1 MTNLIDNAIKYGKD
15 QGKILVELED
25 DKKHLQ
31 VSVEDDGP
39 GLPEDKR
46 AQALKRGQRLDET
59 KPGSGLGLSIVA
71 ETAAMYNGS
80 VRLEDAQLGGLR
92 AVLILPAAA

>member
-1 MTNLIDNAIKYGKD
+1 MGGGAGGAHCGAGPGCGGTDLLTIA
-15 QGKILVELED
+15 
-25 DKKHLQ
+25 
-31 VSVEDDGP
+31 VEDDGP

-46 AQALKRGQRLDET
+46 AQALKRGQRLDES

-80 VRLEDAQLGGLR
+80 VRLEDAALGGLR
-92 AVLILPAAA
+92 AVLLLPSAG